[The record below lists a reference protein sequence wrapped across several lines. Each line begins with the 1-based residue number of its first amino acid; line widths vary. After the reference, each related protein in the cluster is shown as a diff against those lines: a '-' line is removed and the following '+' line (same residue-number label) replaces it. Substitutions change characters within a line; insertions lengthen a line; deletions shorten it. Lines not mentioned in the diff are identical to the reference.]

1 VIIIERNQDI
11 MDKLTKVCLCR
22 SISRKTIK
30 AAILEG
36 ALTADEVK
44 KKTGASTGSCSGR
57 RCTLK
62 IEQLLEEH
70 KAGLF

>member
-1 VIIIERNQDI
+1 

-30 AAILEG
+30 SAILEG
-36 ALTADEVK
+36 TATADEVK
-44 KKTGASTGSCSGR
+44 KKTGAGSGSCSGR
-57 RCTLK
+57 RCTPK
-62 IEQLLEEH
+62 IEKLLEEH